1 VSSPLTPTDTTIMPD
16 QSVGVNGNNGYRP
29 RPDLRVWGY
38 PYGVQSLPELLAAL
52 QEMSDSLDSLMYEAH
67 EVLEKTSTD

>member
-1 VSSPLTPTDTTIMPD
+1 
-16 QSVGVNGNNGYRP
+16 
-29 RPDLRVWGY
+29 
-38 PYGVQSLPELLAAL
+38 VQSLPELLAAL